1 MDQREHDVEEDLKSI
16 IRTRMALMD
25 KVQSLEQRV
34 EDTARGARENAMNT
48 MEAAKNKAMEWM
60 TSSRGRLSPIEM
72 LGRRPPVIA
81 GGVIAIGL
89 LAIWM
94 TQQKPHRRSGVY
106 PYYPH
111 AGDADGVPR
120 KGRSGVYPY
129 FPPRAEGADV
139 MPQSEDARRRGSG
152 EPHSTHA
159 RQSNPN
165 REIKKNDGEDN
176 SFSLPRQLST
186 FLHGLKDDLTQERV
200 RLQQAALQIGRSFA
214 QDMVHI
220 AGQSLV
226 SFMEQLT
233 DAGRDQSRQHQPRGR

>member
-1 MDQREHDVEEDLKSI
+1 MDQREHDVEEDLKNI

-34 EDTARGARENAMNT
+34 EDTVRGTRENAMNT
-48 MEAAKNKAMEWM
+48 MEAAKTKAMQWM
-60 TSSRGRLSPIEM
+60 TSSTGRLSPIEM

-89 LAIWM
+89 LTIWM
-94 TQQKPHRRSGVY
+94 TQRKPHRRSGVY

-139 MPQSEDARRRGSG
+139 MPQSEDSRQRRSG

-165 REIKKNDGEDN
+165 REIKRNDGEDN
-176 SFSLPRQLST
+176 SFSLSRQLSK
-186 FLHGLKDDLTQERV
+186 FLHGLKDDLAQERV

-233 DAGRDQSRQHQPRGR
+233 DAGRDQSRPHQPRSR